1 MIRVVIP
8 FLHGFPSFLRR
19 SFPHEC
25 RGTPRRGRA
34 GSALAGRVL
43 ASLAVA
49 ACALLP
55 EAALAQGNNPVLFGN
70 RDFEM
75 DWTLQ
80 PGAKML
86 RFRYHGATQRLRI
99 DMLDGSDQ
107 TMHRDLAK
115 GHVVVLIANGTKGA
129 FAGMTRPIG
138 AFQPEQIGE
147 IRTIAGEPCREFSAG
162 GQTLCVTADGIPV
175 MVDFGNGQGVAQRLL
190 REVQPAALFE
200 LPKGLKPKPLPGGA
214 ENSIPKGL
222 F

>member
-1 MIRVVIP
+1 MHD
-8 FLHGFPSFLRR
+8 LSSFLRR
-19 SFPHEC
+19 CGAKP
-25 RGTPRRGRA
+25 
-34 GSALAGRVL
+34 GRVL
-43 ASLAVA
+43 AGLVFA
-49 ACALLP
+49 AFAFLP
-55 EAALAQGNNPVLFGN
+55 GAGLAQGSNPVLFGN

-75 DWTLQ
+75 DWSLQ
-80 PGAKML
+80 PGSKML

-99 DMLDGSDQ
+99 DMLDGSEQ

-115 GHVVVLIANGTKGA
+115 GHVVVLVANGTKGA
-129 FAGMTRPIG
+129 FAGTTRPIG
-138 AFQPEQIGE
+138 AFQPEQIGG
-147 IRTIAGEPCREFSAG
+147 IRTIVGESCREFSAG

-190 REVQPAALFE
+190 RETQPVALFE

>member
-1 MIRVVIP
+1 MRPMIRAATS
-8 FLHGFPSFLRR
+8 FLHDLSSFLRQ
-19 SFPHEC
+19 
-25 RGTPRRGRA
+25 RG
-34 GSALAGRVL
+34 
-43 ASLAVA
+43 ASLAGLALV
-49 ACALLP
+49 ACAFLP
-55 EAALAQGNNPVLFGN
+55 EAALGQTSNPVLFGN

-75 DWTLQ
+75 DWALQ

-99 DMLDGSDQ
+99 DMLDGSEQ

-115 GHVVVLIANGTKGA
+115 GHIVVLVANGTKGA
-129 FAGMTRPIG
+129 FAGKTAPIG
-138 AFQPEQIGE
+138 AFQPEQIGG
-147 IRTIAGEPCREFSAG
+147 IRTIVGESCREFSAG

-190 REVQPAALFE
+190 RETQPAALFD